1 MSEFVRKTAL
11 GGYKLVPGGYSDPDL
26 THVIL
31 TRAEYEGLLDK
42 IQNAK
47 KEAAAAATQADQQVR
62 SIKSQ
67 TDAKIQQIQA
77 AANKTAGEL
86 QEELSAERAE
96 REYQQRLNMNLLR
109 ISKERANASRK
120 LKPKK
125 EHSGYVV
132 ISSTE
137 KDHAYK
143 YGANRRTVRVWETV
157 LQTPFS
163 IDFTEE
169 QVRTETE
176 GLFQKDEAGLW
187 QIGKIGINGL
197 FLDGYGEMV
206 RSKNAAEWAKYN
218 VMIEKK
224 FRTNFRAGYWELIIL
239 HTKALDVVPAEMRT

>member
-1 MSEFVRKTAL
+1 MSEFVRKNAL
-11 GGYKLVPGGYSDPDL
+11 GGYKIVPGGYSDPEMS
-26 THVIL
+26 HVIM
-31 TRAEYEGLLDK
+31 TKAEYDGLLDQ

-47 KEAAAAATQADQQVR
+47 KEAVAAATQADQRMRFVKNQA
-62 SIKSQ
+62 
-67 TDAKIQQIQA
+67 DAKIQQIQA
-77 AANKTAGEL
+77 AADKAAGEL
-86 QEELSAERAE
+86 QEQLSAERAE

-137 KDHAYK
+137 KDHYYK
-143 YGANRRTVRVWETV
+143 YGANRRIVRVWETV

-176 GLFQKDEAGLW
+176 DLFQKDEEGLW
-187 QIGKIGINGL
+187 PIGKIGINGI

-206 RSKNAAEWAKYN
+206 RSKNDAEWAKYN

-224 FRTNFRAGYWELIIL
+224 FRSNFRAGYWELIIL
-239 HTKALDVVPAEMRT
+239 HTKALDVVPAEMRP